1 MYNSQLDTT
10 HIYTVLPV
18 ITDTPF
24 LYMYVLNLYTM
35 STYIHVSVDQSMSNT
50 ISSSWG
56 WALNRKKGE
65 ESGRFLPYQNSW
77 HDIVCLQ
84 WRFNVSVSPRR
95 AGRNPVDLNVARNT
109 PAISTG
115 LSQPRPE

>member
-10 HIYTVLPV
+10 HISTVLPV

-35 STYIHVSVDQSMSNT
+35 STYTHVSMDQSMSNT

-56 WALNRKKGE
+56 WALNRKKGRKVDVFFPIKTPDMILYVS
-65 ESGRFLPYQNSW
+65 SGDLM
-77 HDIVCLQ
+77 
-84 WRFNVSVSPRR
+84 SVSPRR

-109 PAISTG
+109 LAISTG
-115 LSQPRPE
+115 LSLPSSE